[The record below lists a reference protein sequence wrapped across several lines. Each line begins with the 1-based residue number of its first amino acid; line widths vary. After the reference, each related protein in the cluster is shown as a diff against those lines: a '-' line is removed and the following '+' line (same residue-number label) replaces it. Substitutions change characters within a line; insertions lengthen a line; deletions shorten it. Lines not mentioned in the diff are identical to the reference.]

1 MLRWLIRLS
10 GAAFISALL
19 IWLWNRFN
27 QDLLEEEPEEEV
39 PLEFDVPDTAPS
51 APPPSSSAGGA
62 HNGTHASTPV
72 LDTGEAAPATG
83 SSSPAGSVTD
93 AAAPPDAAAPE
104 DAGTTEDANATEPE
118 PVLDSPA
125 PTPPGA
131 GDNVI
136 AIKGIGPK
144 YGAKLAEMGITTF
157 GALLATPMD
166 TLMITFPRVSEA
178 ELHNWLEQAR
188 ELAEQSGETA

>member
-27 QDLLEEEPEEEV
+27 QDLLEEALEEEV

-51 APPPSSSAGGA
+51 APPPATGDDGTHNGA
-62 HNGTHASTPV
+62 HTSTPV
-72 LDTGEAAPATG
+72 LNTGEAAPPTG
-83 SSSPAGSVTD
+83 SSATAGSVTD
-93 AAAPPDAAAPE
+93 DAAPE
-104 DAGTTEDANATEPE
+104 DAAPPEPE

-178 ELHNWLEQAR
+178 ELQNWLEQAR
-188 ELAEQSGETA
+188 ELADQSGETA